1 MKARKYIPLL
11 LAAAMALTACG
22 NQQKENYK
30 EAELNLEKGHYED
43 ALEGFQQAVSDDIKL
58 MESWRG
64 EGIAL
69 LKLNRY
75 EEAIQAFET
84 ALAQEKRS
92 KGIRRD
98 IWLYKATTEYKN
110 GDPEAAL
117 TSVQSAAELDCDEQ
131 CYLLM
136 GKLYLELAQYDQ
148 AEAAFEQVLD
158 KNKSYES
165 YVDIYQMYV
174 QQDMSAD
181 GEAYL
186 KDALKL
192 EGKEKEDY
200 YQRGRIYFFMGD
212 TDSAKKELIE
222 AVNRKYSEA
231 VLFLGKI
238 YLSDKDI
245 GNARAMYQQYM
256 EMQEEN
262 QARGYNGLA
271 LCDMAESNYW
281 RALENIQKGLEIA
294 EKGDVQELL
303 YNEVVVY
310 EKMQDFNT
318 AKIKMASYME
328 LYPDDEDAQ
337 KENQFLQYR

>member
-1 MKARKYIPLL
+1 MKAGKYIPLL
-11 LAAAMALTACG
+11 LAVAMVFTACG
-22 NQQKENYK
+22 NQQRENYK
-30 EAELNLEKGHYED
+30 EAELNLENGHYEE
-43 ALEGFQQAVSDDIKL
+43 ALEQFQQAVSDDIKV

-64 EGIAL
+64 QGIAL

-75 EEAIQAFET
+75 QEAIQAFET
-84 ALAQEKRS
+84 ALAQEKGG

-110 GDPEAAL
+110 GDPQTALASAQAA
-117 TSVQSAAELDCDEQ
+117 ADLDGDES

-136 GKLYLELAQYDQ
+136 GKLYLELAKYED

-158 KNKSYES
+158 GDKSYES
-165 YVDIYQMYV
+165 YVDIYQIYV
-174 QQDMSAD
+174 QKDMSAD

-186 KDALKL
+186 REALKL

-212 TDSAKKELIE
+212 TDSAEKELLE
-222 AVNRKYSEA
+222 AVNRKYPDA

-238 YLSDKDI
+238 YLSDGDT
-245 GNARAMYQQYM
+245 GNAREMYQQYM

-271 LCDMAESNYW
+271 LCDIAEGNYTS
-281 RALENIQKGLEIA
+281 ALEQIQKGLEIA
-294 EKGDVQELL
+294 EKSDVQELL
-303 YNEVVVY
+303 YNEVVAY
-310 EKMQDFNT
+310 EKMLDFHT
-318 AKIKMASYME
+318 AKTKMASYME
-328 LYPDDEDAQ
+328 LYPDDVDAQ